1 MAYIDNKAVW
11 RTRERV
17 RGLARAHVWAHT
29 SHCHIHTASHTQIIV
44 KFKMTQTSLRLFIKL
59 RFMMI
64 FASVGRSEQRE
75 LRSSES
81 RLNICKNYLNL
92 EQRRGVKRKEEK
104 KKKRRSLRCLARALD
119 FLSQDINEEMTHTCK
134 ESKKERRRAKEE
146 ERKREWGMEVSG
158 GWGPVINSALSR
170 LRREFHQKDG
180 EKGILI
186 AAPST
191 FPKTL
196 TYLHPPQPPPPPS
209 LLFPPPSWWGGS
221 PWNPTGLPPHTHT
234 HGRRITFRCG
244 LGAKGRCVCVC
255 LKCHLTLYGLCV

>member
-64 FASVGRSEQRE
+64 FASVGRSQQRE

-92 EQRRGVKRKEEK
+92 EQGRGVKRKEE

-134 ESKKERRRAKEE
+134 ESKKERRRGKEE

-196 TYLHPPQPPPPPS
+196 TYLHPPQPPPSSS
-209 LLFPPPSWWGGS
+209 LRHPGEGGRPGIRQAS
-221 PWNPTGLPPHTHT
+221 HRTHT
-234 HGRRITFRCG
+234 HRLGITFRCG
-244 LGAKGRCVCVC
+244 LRAKGRCVCVC